1 MHGSSSVPQDE
12 VARINAA
19 GGKLDPSARGVDE
32 NEYLPAAKLGV
43 TKINIDT
50 DGRLVWTRV
59 HREFFRDKPGRV
71 RFPPAG
77 QDVHG
82 RIREV
87 HRAQEQEARQRRAA
101 SGGARGAGRQEITR
115 WMATSGRH
123 SCRFCGVAAEMLGRF
138 GKWNHWCPEVAI
150 RLAEDIIASN
160 VNPVDVSAMSFGVL
174 IFLGVVAFFLLV
186 TSIRIAQEYQRGVV
200 FRLGRYVGTRGPGLY
215 LLIPFGIE
223 TQSLI
228 DIRIKTVP
236 IESQETITRDSVTIR
251 VNAALWYKVVDPA
264 KSVIAVTDVFAAI
277 YQLALTTLR
286 NTIGQHDLD
295 EVLQARDKINDIL
308 RQSVIPA
315 TAGWGIEIER
325 LEMKDVELPANMQQV
340 MAMQAEAIREKRAR
354 IIKAEAELEASI
366 KLTQASEQMMTSP
379 AALELRRMQMISE
392 VGADNNTTT
401 IVMIPSDFV
410 TMAKSLTEYVADHRT
425 QKPPTV

>member
-1 MHGSSSVPQDE
+1 MQTG
-12 VARINAA
+12 IL
-19 GGKLDPSARGVDE
+19 GLDF
-32 NEYLPAAKLGV
+32 
-43 TKINIDT
+43 II
-50 DGRLVWTRV
+50 
-59 HREFFRDKPGRV
+59 
-71 RFPPAG
+71 
-77 QDVHG
+77 
-82 RIREV
+82 
-87 HRAQEQEARQRRAA
+87 
-101 SGGARGAGRQEITR
+101 SGPI
-115 WMATSGRH
+115 
-123 SCRFCGVAAEMLGRF
+123 V
-138 GKWNHWCPEVAI
+138 
-150 RLAEDIIASN
+150 
-160 VNPVDVSAMSFGVL
+160 
-174 IFLGVVAFFLLV
+174 FLGLVVLVLLA
-186 TSIRIAQEYQRGVV
+186 TSIRIAQEYQRGVI
-200 FRLGRYVGTRGPGLY
+200 FRLGRYVSTRGPGLY

-223 TQSLI
+223 TQTLI

-251 VNAALWYKVVDPA
+251 VNAALWYKVIDPA

-295 EVLQARDKINDIL
+295 EVLQARDKINEIL

-354 IIKAEAELEASI
+354 IIKAEAELEASV
-366 KLTQASEQMMTSP
+366 KLTQASVQMMGNP

-401 IVMIPSDFV
+401 IIMIPSDFV
-410 TMAKSLTEYVADHRT
+410 TMAKSLSDYVQDGRLAKQAT
-425 QKPPTV
+425 PAPPSPSA